1 MIEDS
6 RYRRW
11 IDAAFRD
18 YGSDPWF
25 FLREL
30 AQNSR
35 DAGARTI
42 RVSAGVNG
50 AGEEVIT
57 FADDGK
63 GMTYEHARRY
73 LFRLYASSKARDP
86 YAAGMYGI
94 GFWTVLR
101 YRPEQVVIES
111 RHKKGSW
118 GVQLDREL
126 LSRQFPCGLEKTGT
140 RVTLVRPAE
149 FQSPAAFQQEV
160 KKRLSHYC
168 RYLRRNDRPASPLPI
183 YYDGRPLNRTL
194 ELPGPLNLGFK
205 RGSVEGVVGLGDR
218 PGVKLYARG
227 LPVWQGS
234 VLDELSHTGSA
245 GNKNYEIGPGL
256 APIFLLNGNR
266 LEVNFSRRA
275 VMDNRELKRLRSVA
289 EQELSRLVDLYVDT
303 AFPEN
308 RFKRWG
314 QRLKAMG
321 RRIRQSF
328 WKKLLL
334 ILVFVI
340 PLEIVILNNWFNR
353 QPDSGGSDA
362 ILRVQHNLYTG
373 ATVTG
378 RARTPAIDLS
388 YTPPKNLFFKLFSPE
403 AYDLRSGFI
412 RAKNQDQFFH
422 YYTESCA
429 HAPLTVTLK
438 TSRGGKIF
446 LPQPSGYLVEGRT
459 SRLNNSQPLTIRRNG
474 SDELMVNLPPG
485 GGAVRYRCCSSV
497 PHRQPDES
505 DIARLNRL
513 PPGLELPAELE
524 AQLRQVSA
532 QGIDERVRAAL
543 SLTHQYLSYDST
555 GTAARKYRSA
565 GPNGDWLKRVLN
577 IGRGDCDILNG
588 FFCVLLRR
596 LGIPSRL
603 AIGFIGR
610 NGSILP
616 VAHAWTEYFHAG
628 LRRWHTKDASI
639 GGPGVGETGQ
649 LPLLAERSGQPPTP
663 TGSESRIPTFLLL
676 MFILAIPPA
685 VYFVFRAR
693 SREKRPLDSELGE
706 IKENLARMAMGAL
719 LQPDLWGRHSS
730 IWHDH
735 IIPTVKGKHISL
747 RRAFQLSRQ
756 GKLFAGHLHNPIVH
770 RFFDSP
776 LPILNLDDP
785 AFARLVRLLPG
796 MVDLDEIQRLNIQL
810 PGATNGKEADR
821 LLLEANTLLQRFMPR
836 LTRLVWAP
844 GLGSRNR
851 DFFPIRLTP
860 LHRRFRDSNHLWA
873 GHLIGINPHSPVVHD
888 LGRLFGQNRQLALFR
903 LMDTVVELSGQP
915 RYRAGRIREKTAR
928 FLLREIS

>member
-1 MIEDS
+1 MMQDN

-11 IDAAFRD
+11 IDAAFRN

-35 DAGARTI
+35 DAGAHTI
-42 RVSAGVNG
+42 RVQAGVNE

-63 GMTYEHARRY
+63 GMTYDHARRY
-73 LFRLYASSKARDP
+73 LFRLYASSKAGDP

-111 RHKKGSW
+111 RHKRENW
-118 GVQLDREL
+118 GVQLDKEL
-126 LSRQFPCGLEKTGT
+126 LAREIPCGLEKTGT
-140 RVTLVRPAE
+140 RITLTRQAE
-149 FQSPAAFQQEV
+149 FQSPAAFRQEV

-168 RYLRRNDRPASPLPI
+168 RYLRRNDRSASPLPI
-183 YYDGRPLNRTL
+183 YYDDKPLNRAL
-194 ELPGPLNLGFK
+194 ELPGPLNLRFR

-266 LEVNFSRRA
+266 LEVNFPRRA
-275 VMDNRELKRLRSVA
+275 VMDNRELKKLRSVA

-308 RFKRWG
+308 RFKRWW
-314 QRLKAMG
+314 QRLKGMG
-321 RRIRQSF
+321 HRIRQSF

-353 QPDSGGSDA
+353 QLGTEGSDA

-388 YTPPKNLFFKLFSPE
+388 YTPPQNLFFKLFSPE
-403 AYDLRSGFI
+403 AYDPGSGFI
-412 RAKNQDQFFH
+412 RAENQDQFPH
-422 YYTESCA
+422 YYTKSCV
-429 HAPLTVTLK
+429 HAPLTITLK
-438 TSRGGKIF
+438 TNRDGKIF
-446 LPQPSGYLVEGRT
+446 LPQPSGYSVEART
-459 SRLNNSQPLTIRRNG
+459 SHLNNNQPLTIRRNG
-474 SDELMVNLPPG
+474 SDELMVNLPPE
-485 GGAVRYRCCSSV
+485 GGAIHYRCCTAA
-497 PHRQPDES
+497 PHRELNEN
-505 DIARLNRL
+505 DISRLSRL
-513 PPGLELPAELE
+513 PPGIVLPPELE
-524 AQLRQVSA
+524 AQLRQVSG

-543 SLTHQYLSYDST
+543 ALTRQYLAYDST
-555 GTAARKYRSA
+555 RTTARKYRA
-565 GPNGDWLKRVLN
+565 EEPNSDWLKRVLK

-588 FFCVLLRR
+588 FFCILLRR
-596 LGIPSRL
+596 LAIPSRL

-616 VAHAWTEYFHAG
+616 IAHAWTEYFHAD
-628 LRRWHTKDASI
+628 LHHWHTVDASI
-639 GGPGVGETGQ
+639 GDPGVGEIGQ
-649 LPLLAERSGQPPTP
+649 PPLLEERSGDTPTP
-663 TGSESRIPTFLLL
+663 TGPESKMPTFILLVFVL
-676 MFILAIPPA
+676 SIPPA
-685 VYFVFRAR
+685 IYFFFKIRVQKKSPVA
-693 SREKRPLDSELGE
+693 SASAE
-706 IKENLARMAMGAL
+706 IKENLARMAIGAL

-730 IWHDH
+730 IWHDR
-735 IIPTVKGKHISL
+735 IIPTVKGKNISL
-747 RRAFQLSRQ
+747 RRAFRLSRR
-756 GKLFAGHLHNPIVH
+756 GKLFAGHLQNPIVH
-770 RFFDSP
+770 RFIDSA
-776 LPILNLDDP
+776 LPILNLEDP
-785 AFARLVRLLPG
+785 AYARLVRLLPG

-810 PGATNGKEADR
+810 ATGTNGKKADR
-821 LLLEANTLLQRFMPR
+821 LLLETNTLLQRFMPR

-844 GLGSRNR
+844 GLAKRNR
-851 DFFPIRLTP
+851 DFSPIRLTP
-860 LHRRFRDSNHLWA
+860 LCRKFRKNAHLWEA
-873 GHLIGINPHSPVVHD
+873 HLIGVNPHSPVMHD

-903 LMDTVVELSGQP
+903 LMNTVVELSGQP
-915 RYRAGRIREKTAR
+915 PYKARKIKEETAR
-928 FLLREIS
+928 FLLREIV